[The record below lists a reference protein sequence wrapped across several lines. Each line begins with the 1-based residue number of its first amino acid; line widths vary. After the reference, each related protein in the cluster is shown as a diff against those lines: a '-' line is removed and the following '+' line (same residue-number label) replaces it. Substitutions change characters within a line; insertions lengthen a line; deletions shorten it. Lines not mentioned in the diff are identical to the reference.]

1 MFRRLSRKSK
11 VIRGVDFFVPR
22 ETFMEYTPITPF
34 RRAMSAA
41 DVAALAPVVEPDAMP
56 GVNKWEAL
64 RELSTART
72 VFGLSDRELSV
83 LQVLIGFY
91 PETILG
97 DHADGLVVFPSNAA
111 ICERLNGMPCST
123 MRRHLARL
131 VNAGFI
137 HRRDSP
143 NGKRFS
149 RRYGG
154 AREAFGFDLT
164 PLVVRF
170 GEVCE
175 AAEAMRAETERYERL
190 RRSVS
195 LMRRDLAALAVYG
208 AEMHGRLTIWSDFA
222 VLAEDTRKAL
232 RRKLVVAELE
242 ALAEQMV
249 DALNTARDVLERD
262 TQIIS
267 TSDAQTEQHHQ
278 NSNKDL
284 QDSEP
289 CLENQ
294 ERRPKPDTKLPN
306 VPLGLVLAVCEE
318 FRTYVPDDIRHW
330 HEFVRAADTIRPM
343 MGISPSA
350 WNDAVEAMGPEEA
363 AVVLVAMLERFSD
376 IRSPGGYLRHLT
388 AKARLGEFS
397 CAPMVMALNRREA
410 A

>member
-1 MFRRLSRKSK
+1 
-11 VIRGVDFFVPR
+11 
-22 ETFMEYTPITPF
+22 MEYTPITPF

-41 DVAALAPVVEPDAMP
+41 DLAVLAPKAEAEDVP
-56 GVNKWEAL
+56 GVNKWEVL
-64 RELSTART
+64 RELSAART
-72 VFGLSDRELSV
+72 TFELSDRELTV

-97 DHADGLVVFPSNAA
+97 DHPDGLVVFPSNAA

-131 VNAGFI
+131 VSTGFL

-149 RRYGG
+149 RRYSGT
-154 AREAFGFDLT
+154 REAFGFDLT
-164 PLVVRF
+164 PLVTRF
-170 GEVCE
+170 TEVCE
-175 AAEAMRAETERYERL
+175 AAEAVRAATERYERQ

-195 LMRRDLAALAVYG
+195 LMRRDLASLADYG
-208 AEMHGRLTIWSDFA
+208 AEVRSGLPVWSDYA
-222 VLAEDTRKAL
+222 ILAEDTRKLL
-232 RRKLVVAELE
+232 RRKTRLAELE
-242 ALAEQMV
+242 VQAELLLQSLNAARALLEN
-249 DALNTARDVLERD
+249 NTQD
-262 TQIIS
+262 IS
-267 TSDAQTEQHHQ
+267 TIDGQNEQHLQ
-278 NSNKDL
+278 NSNKNL

-294 ERRPKPDTKLPN
+294 EQKAEVDQQLPN
-306 VPLGLVLAVCEE
+306 VPLGLVLAVCTE
-318 FRTYVPDDIRHW
+318 FRTYVQEDIRHW
-330 HEFVRAADTIRPM
+330 HEFVRAADMIRPM

-350 WNDAVEAMGPEEA
+350 WNDAIEAMGPEEA
-363 AVVLVAMLERFSD
+363 AVVLVAMLERFED

-388 AKARLGEFS
+388 SKAAAGEFS

>member
-1 MFRRLSRKSK
+1 
-11 VIRGVDFFVPR
+11 
-22 ETFMEYTPITPF
+22 
-34 RRAMSAA
+34 MSAA
-41 DVAALAPVVEPDAMP
+41 DLAALAPAAETEASPGVKS

-64 RELSTART
+64 RELSAART
-72 VFGLSDRELSV
+72 VFELSDRELTV

-97 DHADGLVVFPSNAA
+97 DHPDGLIVFPSNAA

-131 VNAGFI
+131 VSAGFV

-149 RRYGG
+149 RRYSGT
-154 AREAFGFDLT
+154 REAFGFDLT
-164 PLVVRF
+164 PLATRF

-175 AAEAMRAETERYERL
+175 AAEAVRAETERFERQ

-195 LMRRDLAALAVYG
+195 LMRRDLASLAVYG
-208 AEMHGRLTIWSDFA
+208 AETHAGLSIWADFA
-222 VLAEDTRKAL
+222 TLAEESRKLL
-232 RRKLVVAELE
+232 RRKVTLTDLEEQADILLE
-242 ALAEQMV
+242 AL
-249 DALNTARDVLERD
+249 NSARAVFDGY
-262 TQIIS
+262 TSNIS
-267 TSDAQTEQHHQ
+267 TIDDRSEHHIQ
-278 NSNKDL
+278 NPNKDL

-294 ERRPKPDTKLPN
+294 EKIEAADLNLPN

-318 FRTYVPDDIRHW
+318 FRTYVPDHIRHW

-363 AVVLVAMLERFSD
+363 AVVLVAMLERFED

-388 AKARLGEFS
+388 VKAAKGEFS
-397 CAPMVMALNRREA
+397 CGPMVMALNRREA